1 MNRGVGAWSALTSGA
16 IGRLALGIGLSG
28 LLWVGFF
35 WATGRLGGL

>member
-16 IGRLALGIGLSG
+16 IGRFALGGVLSG